1 MKELIIIGA
10 GPAGM
15 TAAIYASGAG
25 LSVTLIERAMY
36 GGQMAS
42 TAKIENYPGFSEVAG
57 WQLSQQMFNQINSAG
72 IAITYD
78 NALCIED
85 MGDYKRVVCEH
96 ETYEARAVIIANGV
110 IRRKL
115 GCEGEAEFAGR
126 GVSYCAVC
134 DGNFFRGKTVAV
146 VGGGNSALEDAA
158 YLSGICEKVY
168 LIHRREE
175 LRADEKYVVTA
186 MKKEN
191 IEVIYAHSVK
201 SICGDKNVEKIILHN
216 LSSDAE
222 RELAVSGVFIAI
234 GLDSD
239 NERFSGTVKLSEGG
253 YIESGD
259 DCLTSC
265 KGIFA
270 AGDTRK
276 KFLRQIVTATS
287 DGAVA
292 AKQAVEYISRL
303 G

>member
-42 TAKIENYPGFSEVAG
+42 TAKIENYPGFSDVDG
-57 WQLSQQMFNQINSAG
+57 WKLSQQMFNQVSSAG
-72 IAITYD
+72 IEITYD
-78 NALCIED
+78 NALSIED
-85 MGDYKRVVCEH
+85 MGDYKRVKCER
-96 ETYEARAVIIANGV
+96 EDYEARAVIIANGV
-110 IRRKL
+110 MRRKL
-115 GCEGEAEFAGR
+115 GCEGENKFAGR

-134 DGNFFRGKTVAV
+134 DGSFFKEKNVAV

-158 YLSGICEKVY
+158 YLSGICKKVY
-168 LIHRREE
+168 VIHRRDEF
-175 LRADEKYVVTA
+175 RADEKYVKNI
-186 MKKEN
+186 MNKEN
-191 IEVIYAHSVK
+191 VEIIYSHKIK
-201 SICGDKNVEKIILHN
+201 SIKGDKIVNGVVLADSESGAEKE
-216 LSSDAE
+216 LS
-222 RELAVSGVFIAI
+222 VSGVFIAI

-239 NERFSGTVKLSEGG
+239 NKRFGDLVKLSDGG
-253 YIESGD
+253 YVDSGD

-276 KFLRQIVTATS
+276 KFLRQIVTATA

-292 AKQAVEYISRL
+292 AKQAVEYIRRL
-303 G
+303 N